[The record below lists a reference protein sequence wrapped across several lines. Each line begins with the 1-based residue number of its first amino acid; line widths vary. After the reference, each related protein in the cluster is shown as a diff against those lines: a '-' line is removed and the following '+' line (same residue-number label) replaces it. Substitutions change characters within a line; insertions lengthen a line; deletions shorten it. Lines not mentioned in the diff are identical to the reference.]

1 MLHAF
6 RGFCISV
13 RMVLSQQI
21 LFITFKDVVWY
32 SFIHMSTY
40 CSKGFSDLY
49 KMTHAIVWKIKYGVR
64 FEATQNY
71 SDNLTYFILKICITH
86 FQTMAALISLIVK
99 PTLELWSVYFK
110 DTTTYQ
116 CMCADILWESKIFF
130 VFWRKGSTKCSLH
143 GLLIFCTN

>member
-6 RGFCISV
+6 WSFCISV

-32 SFIHMSTY
+32 SFIQWAHIVLKDFLTY
-40 CSKGFSDLY
+40 IKW
-49 KMTHAIVWKIKYGVR
+49 HAIVWKIKYGVR

-116 CMCADILWESKIFF
+116 CMYADILWESKIFF